1 MKLTCLA
8 MRQRLAQK
16 YSVVATTG
24 LRKPKLVE
32 LLMAAADRTISPN
45 TATSAR
51 KASSPAATTVVVN
64 RARKRQ
70 ANNNPVTGN
79 TPTKRA
85 CHARAKYGQSHMLRR
100 LRIRQRKADRAQASD
115 EAPSKRQ
122 RLDRVGAT
130 TYNRQKKGYKTA
142 TQCVH
147 TVRDHAHALY
157 TLATKGDRRDDRQT
171 EREGYNLLVF
181 SQKQMCSWDHNAHV
195 WKRGDKDMS
204 LLHPNISECHDT
216 NGWVCIN
223 TYLDG
228 DGVVFLRPPPPMLVR
243 GCGAQRRVRQFKWTH
258 DQGVWLQ
265 QRTHHLGFKNIN
277 FPDLAREA
285 EDLWG
290 YSAPKQEHIE
300 NRIKGREK
308 AKKERLPLPHW
319 TTLWTP
325 PP

>member
-1 MKLTCLA
+1 MT
-8 MRQRLAQK
+8 
-16 YSVVATTG
+16 
-24 LRKPKLVE
+24 
-32 LLMAAADRTISPN
+32 AARRTVTSQN
-45 TATSAR
+45 TANSAGDTATSERQSSNTGTSASET
-51 KASSPAATTVVVN
+51 SSPAAAVVN
-64 RARKRQ
+64 HARKRRQ
-70 ANNNPVTGN
+70 PDNMQVTGN
-79 TPTKRA
+79 TPTKRV
-85 CHARAKYGQSHMLRR
+85 CHERAKYGQSHTLRR
-100 LRIRQRKADRAQASD
+100 LRIKQRKADRATASA
-115 EAPSKRQ
+115 EAPNKRPRLEQVTTTTNSK
-122 RLDRVGAT
+122 
-130 TYNRQKKGYKTA
+130 KKNYKTA
-142 TQCVH
+142 TQAVDA
-147 TVRDHAHALY
+147 TRDHAHALY
-157 TLATKGDRRDDRQT
+157 TLATKGDRRNDRQM
-171 EREGYNLLVF
+171 EREGYNLLTF
-181 SQKQMCSWDHNAHV
+181 SQEQMCKWDPHAHV
-195 WKRGDKDMS
+195 WKRGDSDMS
-204 LLHPNISECHDT
+204 LLHPNIAERYDT

-228 DGVVFLRPPPPMLVR
+228 DGVVFLRPPPPMLLR